1 MSKVDTQQEAGF
13 RIWSKN
19 DLRNP
24 RAWRSRGQN
33 IFHKQDP
40 GTPGNFKFKY
50 ILILKKQL
58 SNYDMIQISRNDF

>member
-1 MSKVDTQQEAGF
+1 MSKVGIQQEAGF

-50 ILILKKQL
+50 ILNK
-58 SNYDMIQISRNDF
+58 NN

>member
-1 MSKVDTQQEAGF
+1 MSKVGIQQEAGF

-19 DLRNP
+19 DLCNP

-40 GTPGNFKFKY
+40 GTQGNFKY

-58 SNYDMIQISRNDF
+58 SNYDMIQIS